1 MEAVGLDDGDDGCAT
16 GEGGDSGETGESVNC
31 CCSPA
36 LGCGLRSG
44 SSGIGPHSSR
54 TQRKTLL
61 PE

>member
-1 MEAVGLDDGDDGCAT
+1 MGLDDGGDGCAT

-36 LGCGLRSG
+36 LDCGPRRSG